1 MPDLKQPWSERQVA
15 VTCHILKETSRNSHS
30 LVLFGLSVEIVPKS
44 GHTGL
49 CVSFR
54 WLGQRVRIYKA
65 CFVQK
70 SIGQLGAIPFYDF
83 YYKLIFERPHHP
95 NNLQLPMG
103 LVFVQKQIKSLS
115 GCLLYIFHLS
125 GLGVW
130 PIVAQVGC

>member
-15 VTCHILKETSRNSHS
+15 VTCHILKETSRNSHR
-30 LVLFGLSVEIVPKS
+30 LVLFGLSVEIVHKS

-70 SIGQLGAIPFYDF
+70 SIGQLGPIPFYDF

-103 LVFVQKQIKSLS
+103 LVSYWMPA
-115 GCLLYIFHLS
+115 LYIPSLWFCLCGLS
-125 GLGVW
+125 WLKWAAGDK
-130 PIVAQVGC
+130 